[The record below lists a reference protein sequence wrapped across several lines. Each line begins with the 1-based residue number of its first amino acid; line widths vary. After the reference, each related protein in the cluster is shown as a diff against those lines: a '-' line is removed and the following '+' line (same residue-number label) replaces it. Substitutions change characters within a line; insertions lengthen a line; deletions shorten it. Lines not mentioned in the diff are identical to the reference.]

1 MPTVFPLHFRK
12 CLARPSVQTRAQA
25 RQGQALPRRCPAC
38 WTWVTVPRCQCFQ
51 WVARLRSDAGA
62 ARQIRA
68 VEDVLQVGQEV
79 DVVCTGRDAK
89 GHLMVSRKAL
99 LSPPSGSAAARA
111 ASSA

>member
-1 MPTVFPLHFRK
+1 MAGP
-12 CLARPSVQTRAQA
+12 CSSA
-25 RQGQALPRRCPAC
+25 ALPSTMNGHGAK
-38 WTWVTVPRCQCFQ
+38 VPVRS
-51 WVARLRSDAGA
+51 VGARLRSDAGA
-62 ARQIRA
+62 ARQIRS

-99 LSPPSGSAAARA
+99 LSPPSGGAAARA

>member
-1 MPTVFPLHFRK
+1 MVFP
-12 CLARPSVQTRAQA
+12 CTPVRPGVQARAQA
-25 RQGQALPRRCPAC
+25 RQGQAPLRRCRARYIWSQSPGAS
-38 WTWVTVPRCQCFQ
+38 TPRGFK
-51 WVARLRSDAGA
+51 LRSDAGA
-62 ARQIRA
+62 ARQIRS

-99 LSPPSGSAAARA
+99 LSPPSGGAAARA